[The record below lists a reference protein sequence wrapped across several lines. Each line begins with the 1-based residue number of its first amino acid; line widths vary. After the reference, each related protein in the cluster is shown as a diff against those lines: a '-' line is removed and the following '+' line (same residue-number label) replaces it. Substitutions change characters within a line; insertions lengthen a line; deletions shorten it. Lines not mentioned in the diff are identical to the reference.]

1 MFFWKFAKFFEILFS
16 QNNSGQ
22 LLLEFLKTIF
32 FVVLHCL
39 TFLKRIFI
47 LYQRRKT
54 IRERN
59 MLEKLHDE
67 MLPNWCLITKS
78 RLQNSGCKLNGT
90 TTLNSATTIHPFYI
104 RNSGFARKNQGSV
117 VTLKNLLNNVVH

>member
-16 QNNSGQ
+16 QNTSGQ

-32 FVVLHCL
+32 FVVLHCP

-67 MLPNWCLITKS
+67 MLPI
-78 RLQNSGCKLNGT
+78 
-90 TTLNSATTIHPFYI
+90 
-104 RNSGFARKNQGSV
+104 
-117 VTLKNLLNNVVH
+117 